1 MPLVRLL
8 VAMLTAV
15 PMHGACVE
23 TLAPY
28 KAAQLSWA
36 EYPRLQDVAWVDSE
50 RVALTTNGKNVPAAM
65 LYAGEFR
72 TLTSIN
78 RIGEP
83 EGNEALANLGVKLA
97 TSATIPLRIDHLP
110 RGSYVV
116 SAGSERRNATL
127 ADWKE
132 ISF

>member
-1 MPLVRLL
+1 
-8 VAMLTAV
+8 
-15 PMHGACVE
+15 MHGACVE

-72 TLTSIN
+72 TLYFHH

-116 SAGSERRNATL
+116 SAGSERRNVTL